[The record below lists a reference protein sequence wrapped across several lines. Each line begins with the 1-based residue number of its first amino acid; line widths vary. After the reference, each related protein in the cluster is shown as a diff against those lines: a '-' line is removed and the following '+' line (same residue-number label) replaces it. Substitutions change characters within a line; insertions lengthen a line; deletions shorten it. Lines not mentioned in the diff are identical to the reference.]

1 MKWRDNPG
9 VILLGVAVLAF
20 GGMVL
25 WKGGSGPPKPP
36 ALLPLPAGAA
46 TELQRIV
53 REIDALRPP
62 PESAP
67 DPTVRALLARL
78 GRFGALGADDLAEA
92 EAMAR
97 GTAAALPFLLDIV
110 GAPPPADAPRPK
122 HAAVDVAQRL
132 RRADAARLLG
142 AIGDPRAIPA
152 LGALLDSADADPYVQ
167 EAAAEALGAIGDRAA
182 LVPLLA
188 FLEDDRSRIWRVTIA
203 AAQAA
208 LRLGAPTG
216 GDELIGVIT
225 DWNPAMAKRPRVF
238 DRERVVLQSL
248 RPLAGT
254 DVAEFD
260 PYMLPPQ
267 LKQAGAKWEAWWEE
281 YKRTQFRVPDG
292 VTLSGPLLHALLR
305 PHLEYF
311 DGASLYNRRRAQR
324 VIAGLGEDGLPYLF
338 HQLRSPEKARRQ
350 YGAEALGETEGGEPS
365 VIVPHLV
372 GAWHAEAAPLVRVE
386 IVRALRRLQVRG
398 AVDPGLLRIVK
409 AAALDL
415 DDSVRD
421 AATAPI
427 PPR

>member
-1 MKWRDNPG
+1 VKWRDNPG

-25 WKGGSGPPKPP
+25 WKGGSGPPDPP
-36 ALLPLPAGAA
+36 ALPALPAGAA
-46 TELQRIV
+46 TELQRIA

-67 DPTVRALLARL
+67 DPKVRALLARL

-97 GTAAALPFLLDIV
+97 GAAAALPLLLDIV
-110 GAPPPADAPRPK
+110 GTPPPADAPRPK
-122 HAAVDVAQRL
+122 HAAVDAAQRL

-208 LRLGAPTG
+208 LRLGARTG
-216 GDELIGVIT
+216 GDELILVIT

-238 DRERVVLQSL
+238 DRERVVRQSL
-248 RPLAGT
+248 RPLAGR

-267 LKQAGAKWEAWWEE
+267 LRAAGAQWQAWWEG
-281 YKRTQFRVPDG
+281 YKGTAFRVPDG
-292 VTLSGPLLHALLR
+292 VALSGPLLHALLR

-324 VIAGLGEDGLPYLF
+324 VIAGLGEDGVPYLL

-350 YGAEALGETEGGEPS
+350 YGAEALGEIEGVDPS
-365 VIVPHLV
+365 LILPHLIH
-372 GAWHAEAAPLVRVE
+372 AWESETMPLVRVE
-386 IVRALRRLQVRG
+386 IVRALRRLQARG
-398 AVDPGLLRIVK
+398 AADPALTRIVD
-409 AAALDL
+409 AATRDT

-427 PPR
+427 PPK